1 MNTYER
7 AIQIYQVLI
16 AAAHNRQLLTY
27 EIVGGH
33 IGVPKQGLAGHL
45 EHILRYCERKTL
57 PALTAICV
65 SKRTGLPS
73 HGFTD
78 RVPTT
83 PEELHSQREAVYAHT
98 WYRDRPVTVADFQ
111 TTSQ

>member
-45 EHILRYCERKTL
+45 EHILRHCERRGL
-57 PALTAICV
+57 PALTSICV
-65 SKRTGLPS
+65 SKLTGLPS

-83 PEELHSQREAVYAHT
+83 PEALQREREAVYAHN
-98 WYRDRPVTVADFQ
+98 WYGERRVTVADLQ
-111 TTSQ
+111 SNPK